1 MSSSGDRRKDGI
13 GMGSR
18 GHEEEENL
26 LQGHLLPQ
34 RWEIE
39 EDFLAAFDG

>member
-1 MSSSGDRRKDGI
+1 
-13 GMGSR
+13 MGSR
-18 GHEEEENL
+18 EHEEEENL

-34 RWEIE
+34 GWEIE